1 VTEHAAAL
9 TEVETIVERGGDADD
24 VLRDVLDAL
33 HRHGVSYAAIRFVEQ
48 GALVEGPTVGEA
60 AASLSVP
67 VTYRGEKVG
76 ELEVAEDRP
85 FAERVADHIAP
96 FVLVGWDTRGEPWV

>member
-1 VTEHAAAL
+1 MTEHVAAL

-33 HRHGVSYAAIRFVEQ
+33 HRHGVSYAA
-48 GALVEGPTVGEA
+48 
-60 AASLSVP
+60 ASLSVP

-76 ELEVAEDRP
+76 ELEVAADHP
-85 FAERVADHIAP
+85 FADRVADHIAP